1 MEKAPFLMAMD
12 RHVGGVEIK
21 SELRGRRA
29 E

>member
-21 SELRGRRA
+21 NELRRWRA